1 MTTFTFLAVVLA
13 AVLHATWNLM
23 AKRAAA
29 SGVVFVFAYS
39 LVSLVAFAPWAGWL
53 IVQGQV
59 PWSPMAAAALLAT
72 GILHIFYAL
81 ALQWGYRAAD
91 LSVVY
96 PVARGAGPL
105 LSTIGAVVILHEAVT
120 VLSALGLL
128 AVVAGIA
135 LIATGG
141 SLRAFRGSTAV
152 TGVQWGLFIGGL
164 IAAYTVVDGYAVKEL
179 GVPPVVADGAS
190 NVIRVAVL
198 APFAMRRPRALTEGM
213 RGLWGLALGV
223 GVLSSVA
230 YILVLWALSA
240 GAPLHIV
247 APLREMSMMVGAVL
261 GMAVLGERLG
271 KGRLIGCAVLTGGVV
286 ALGMS

>member
-1 MTTFTFLAVVLA
+1 MTIVTFLAVVLA
-13 AVLHATWNLM
+13 AVLHASWNLM
-23 AKRAAA
+23 AKRASS

-53 IVQGQV
+53 IWQGQV
-59 PWSPMAAAALLAT
+59 PWSPMVAAALLAT

-96 PVARGAGPL
+96 PVARGSGPL
-105 LSTIGAVVILHEAVT
+105 MSTIGAVVILHEDVT
-120 VLSALGLL
+120 LLSAMGLL
-128 AVVAGIA
+128 GVVGGIT
-135 LIATGG
+135 LIATNG
-141 SLRAFRGSTAV
+141 SLKAFRGSTAV
-152 TGVQWGLFIGGL
+152 KGVQWGLFIGAL

-190 NVIRVAVL
+190 NVIRVLAL
-198 APFAMRRPRALTEGM
+198 APFALRQPRAMTEGM
-213 RGLWGLALGV
+213 RGIWGLAIGV

-230 YILVLWALSA
+230 YILVLWALSQ

-247 APLREMSMMVGAVL
+247 APLREMSMMVGALL

-271 KGRLIGCAVLTGGVV
+271 PGRIIGCAVLTGGVV
-286 ALGMS
+286 ALGMA

>member
-1 MTTFTFLAVVLA
+1 MTPVTFLAVVLA

-29 SGVVFVFAYS
+29 SGVAFVLAYS
-39 LVSLVAFAPWAGWL
+39 LVSLVAFAPWSGWL
-53 IVQGQV
+53 LWQGQV
-59 PWSPMAAAALLAT
+59 PRSPMAVAALLAT
-72 GILHIFYAL
+72 GLLHIAYAL
-81 ALQWGYRAAD
+81 ALQWGYRAAQ

-96 PVARGAGPL
+96 PVARGSGPL
-105 LSTIGAVVILHEAVT
+105 LSTLGAVLVLHEHVT
-120 VLSALGLL
+120 LLSGLGLL
-128 AVVAGIA
+128 GVVGGIA
-135 LIATGG
+135 LIATNGA
-141 SLRAFRGSTAV
+141 LRAFRGSAAV
-152 TGVQWGLFIGGL
+152 RGVQWGLFIGGL

-179 GVPPVVADGAS
+179 GVPPVVTDAAS
-190 NVIRVAVL
+190 NVIRVAAL
-198 APFAMRRPRALTEGM
+198 APFALRQPRAMTDGM

-240 GAPLHIV
+240 GAPLHVV

-271 KGRLIGCAVLTGGVV
+271 PGRIIGCAMLTGGVV
-286 ALGMS
+286 ALGMA

>member
-1 MTTFTFLAVVLA
+1 MTTVTFLAVVLA

-23 AKRAAA
+23 AKRASA

-39 LVSLVAFAPWAGWL
+39 LVSLVVFAPWSVWL
-53 IVQGQV
+53 VWQGQV
-59 PWSPMAAAALLAT
+59 PWSPMVVAALLAT
-72 GILHIFYAL
+72 GVLHIFYAL

-96 PVARGAGPL
+96 PVARGSGPL

-120 VLSALGLL
+120 PLSALGLL
-128 AVVAGIA
+128 AVVIGIA

-141 SLRAFRGSTAV
+141 SLRAFRGTTAV
-152 TGVQWGLFIGGL
+152 KGVQWGLFIGGL

-198 APFAMRRPRALTEGM
+198 APFVLRRPRATVQGM
-213 RGLWGLALGV
+213 HGLWGLALGV

-230 YILVLWALSA
+230 YILVLWAMSA

-271 KGRLIGCAVLTGGVV
+271 PGRIMGCAVLMVGVV
-286 ALGMS
+286 ALGMA